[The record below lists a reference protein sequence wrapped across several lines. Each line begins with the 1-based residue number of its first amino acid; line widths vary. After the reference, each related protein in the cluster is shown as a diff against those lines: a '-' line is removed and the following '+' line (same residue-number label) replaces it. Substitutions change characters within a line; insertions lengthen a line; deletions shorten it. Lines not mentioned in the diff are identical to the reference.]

1 MTVRTQSRFRAWMPI
16 GACLLLAC
24 RGAASSV
31 RATSRPTE
39 DLSLQVTEARG
50 NADALTR
57 RYWLELTNRGAEES
71 AVCWSLDVHFM
82 VTRKSG
88 SGYGA
93 SLYESSE
100 HDCLTQERAILLKP
114 GESYRTL
121 TTIKLRDLDCDR
133 LEVTAIVTILDSQA
147 AFHIRGTKLVRWR
160 GRLSVA
166 PTR

>member
-1 MTVRTQSRFRAWMPI
+1 MTVRRPSGSRLWVPM

-24 RGAASSV
+24 CGEASSV
-31 RATSRPTE
+31 GANSRPTE
-39 DLSLQVTEARG
+39 DLSLQLTEVRG
-50 NADALTR
+50 NAAALTR

-71 AVCWSLDVHFM
+71 AVCGSLEVHFM

-93 SLYESSE
+93 SLNENSE

-121 TTIKLRDLDCDR
+121 TTIKLRDSDGDR
-133 LEVTAIVTILDSQA
+133 LEVTAIVTILDNQA
-147 AFHIRGTKLVRWR
+147 EFHIRSTELVRWR
-160 GRLSVA
+160 GRLSIA
-166 PTR
+166 ATR